1 MIAVDTNI
9 LVYAHR
15 ADLPW
20 HDTARSRLEALASD
34 AAAWAIPM
42 HCLHEF
48 FATVTRRGPLAEP
61 TPVNVAM
68 DQVAALLACKNVV
81 VLTEDGDHW
90 KVLASLIE
98 HGRVAG
104 RAVHDA
110 RIAACCL
117 RHGVSEL
124 WTADRDFS
132 RFPAL
137 FARNP
142 LVTVNEP
149 RGRYRPRRRTTTMN
163 ELTREEREI
172 LDAFE
177 AGKLRSL
184 PHAREL
190 IAKHQVYARDSV
202 QAGDMPAPG
211 RKKRR

>member
-20 HDTARSRLEALASD
+20 HDTARTRLEALSSD
-34 AAAWAIPM
+34 RAAWAIPM

-61 TPVNVAM
+61 TPPDVALS
-68 DQVAALLACKNVV
+68 QVAALRACENLLVLA
-81 VLTEDGDHW
+81 EDGDHW
-90 KVLASLIE
+90 ELLSSLIE
-98 HGRVAG
+98 NGRVTG

-124 WTADRDFS
+124 WTVDRDFS
-132 RFPAL
+132 RFPEL
-137 FARNP
+137 VTRNP

-149 RGRYRPRRRTTTMN
+149 RGRYRPRRKVTN
-163 ELTREEREI
+163 
-172 LDAFE
+172 A
-177 AGKLRSL
+177 
-184 PHAREL
+184 
-190 IAKHQVYARDSV
+190 
-202 QAGDMPAPG
+202 
-211 RKKRR
+211 